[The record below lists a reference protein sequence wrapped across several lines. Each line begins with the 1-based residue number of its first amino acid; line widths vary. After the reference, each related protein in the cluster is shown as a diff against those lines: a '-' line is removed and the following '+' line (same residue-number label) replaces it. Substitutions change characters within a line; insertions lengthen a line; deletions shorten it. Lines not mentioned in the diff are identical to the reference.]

1 MKQKYSHIIWDWNG
15 TLFDDV
21 AWCIKCMNIMLVKR
35 KLPPIQDILA
45 YHDVFCFPVIQYYKN
60 IGFDLHLESFE
71 ELAREFI
78 ALYHSNNSGNC
89 KLHSNTEKVLADI
102 CSYGVTQCILS
113 ASEMSLLQSQM
124 SEFCI
129 GGYFDEVLGLSDIY
143 AKSKVDIG
151 LDYMARKNTT
161 NALLIGDTI
170 HDYEVAT
177 ALGVDCVLIPSG
189 HQSREKL
196 LICDVPILDDISHI
210 VEYIDNPAEKV

>member
-1 MKQKYSHIIWDWNG
+1 
-15 TLFDDV
+15 
-21 AWCIKCMNIMLVKR
+21 MLVKR
-35 KLPPIQDILA
+35 ELLTIQDISS

-60 IGFDLHLESFE
+60 IGFDLQLESFE
-71 ELAREFI
+71 DLAQEFI

-89 KLHSNTEKVLADI
+89 KLHSNAEKVLADI
-102 CSYGVTQCILS
+102 CSRGVTQCVLS

-129 GGYFDEVLGLSDIY
+129 DGYFDEVLGLSDIY

-161 NALLIGDTI
+161 NTLLIGDTT

-177 ALGVDCVLIPSG
+177 ALGVDCVLIPNG

-196 LICDVPILDDISHI
+196 LLCDAPILDDISH
-210 VEYIDNPAEKV
+210 VMKCIDNFTTNRKATYT